1 MSVSATTQNPE
12 NSEAPFLQSD
22 PSSSLNT
29 SSPDPNPST
38 GSSSTS
44 ASQLPA
50 QNRIE
55 SEPTALSSVAN
66 EGEQRESSQELDK
79 ESDLM
84 KDSAAGPSITGI
96 EQGGCTDTEEAESL
110 ARGLAGLTLPE
121 SRGESGAKQ
130 IPATQLPE
138 AVSQEAKPDL
148 SQASQAALDSD
159 STTAAVDPHQ
169 SPTEAP
175 TLPSRSEPPE
185 AQEEEWLLKS
195 IAWPPLPPRP
205 AESTNTQGFE
215 TSELR
220 VKIIQQNRNGPC
232 SLIALCNVLILRN
245 DLHIP
250 PGRDRVTYSYLST
263 LLADYFLRITST
275 SSVPPSPAVE
285 QSTTQSS
292 FAPQSSTRQLSLEAA
307 LSILPQTQFGLNLNP
322 QFLRVDGFTSSPS
335 SGEGEL
341 ALFSLAQIPL
351 LHGWIADPSDQ
362 ETFEVLKE
370 AKDYDRAVEMMVE
383 GSEVAGRLGL
393 EGQGGVDLSEDEL
406 LKEAERRSQWTHE
419 EEEKVRKAHLINR
432 FLNTTSTQLT
442 YPGLFALS
450 STPSLL
456 PPSGLAALFRNSHL
470 SVIYRR
476 PRTPTPHSTP
486 LQSPPGPELFTLVTD
501 SSFAAEEEIVWESI
515 EDVDGSASEFF
526 TAGLSRSHAR
536 GGDFAGV
543 RNMRDFP
550 ERVRG
555 GGREENEMADLAL
568 AQQLQAEE
576 EHRAEAYERAEQQRY
591 EAESQQRNARPHGT
605 ETAPRH
611 HQLLQ
616 EAGTSTAGG
625 GTGGDGKKSKSKA
638 EKDKCQIM

>member
-1 MSVSATTQNPE
+1 MSASATTQEPE
-12 NSEAPFLQSD
+12 VTKTPLSQVD

-29 SSPDPNPST
+29 STSDQPDSAA
-38 GSSSTS
+38 STS
-44 ASQLPA
+44 TSPA
-50 QNRIE
+50 QVAVQE
-55 SEPTALSSVAN
+55 SKGSGVTALSTDVS
-66 EGEQRESSQELDK
+66 EGRGSSQELGD
-79 ESDLM
+79 ESGTA
-84 KDSAAGPSITGI
+84 KDPAVGLSVTETDRGVGTNTG
-96 EQGGCTDTEEAESL
+96 DAESL
-110 ARGLAGLTLPE
+110 ARGLAGFSLPD
-121 SRGESGAKQ
+121 SQRGDAPDK
-130 IPATQLPE
+130 IPVAQP
-138 AVSQEAKPDL
+138 SQEPLQEPKL
-148 SQASQAALDSD
+148 GESQASQTALESD
-159 STTAAVDPHQ
+159 TTTTAAESQQQPV
-169 SPTEAP
+169 EAP
-175 TLPSRSEPPE
+175 SLPPRSEL
-185 AQEEEWLLKS
+185 QDRHEEEWLLKS

-205 AESTNTQGFE
+205 ASSANAQGFE

-232 SLIALCNVLILRN
+232 SLIALCNVLILRD

-275 SSVPPSPAVE
+275 SSVPPSPAVA
-285 QSTTQSS
+285 SS
-292 FAPQSSTRQLSLEAA
+292 PTEASIGRHQSSTKQLSLEAA
-307 LSILPQTQFGLNLNP
+307 LSILPQTQYGLNLNP
-322 QFLRVDGFTSSPS
+322 QFLRIDGFTSSPS
-335 SGEGEL
+335 SGGGEL

-362 ETFEVLKE
+362 ETYEVLKE

-383 GSEVAGRLGL
+383 GSEVAGKLGL
-393 EGQGGVDLSEDEL
+393 EGQGGVELSEEEL

-419 EEEKVRKAHLINR
+419 EEEKVRKAHLLDR
-432 FLNTTSTQLT
+432 FVNSTSTQLT

-476 PRTPTPHSTP
+476 PRTPTPNSTP

-501 SSFAAEEEIVWESI
+501 SSFAGEEEIVWESI
-515 EDVDGSASEFF
+515 EDADGSASEFF

-543 RNMRDFP
+543 RNVRDLP
-550 ERVRG
+550 EGARG

-591 EAESQQRNARPHGT
+591 EEESQQRNVRP
-605 ETAPRH
+605 
-611 HQLLQ
+611 LQ
-616 EAGTSTAGG
+616 SHAGTRHNQEGREVGSSTAGG
-625 GTGGDGKKSKSKA
+625 RTGGDGKKTKSKP
-638 EKDKCQIM
+638 EKEKCQIM